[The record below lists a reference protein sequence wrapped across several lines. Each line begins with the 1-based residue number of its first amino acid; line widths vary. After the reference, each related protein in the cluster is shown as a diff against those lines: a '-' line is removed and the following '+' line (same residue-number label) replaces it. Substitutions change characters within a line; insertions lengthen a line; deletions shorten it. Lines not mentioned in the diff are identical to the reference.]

1 MSLAERDPVC
11 GMTVQRG
18 GAFAATHEGTTYSF
32 CSDPCR
38 RSFAE
43 DSRRYALNAAA
54 ALGAQD
60 PASRRIAYFSMEV
73 GLESRLPTY
82 SGGLGILAGD
92 TLKSFADLGLP
103 VVGVSLLYSK
113 GYFNQKLDEKGNQSE
128 EAVSWSRD
136 EFVRPLPATVSVPIE
151 GRSVIVQAWMYPVRG
166 VKGHVLPLVLLD
178 TSLEANSPRD
188 RDLTA
193 SLYGGDERYRLSQE
207 IILGIGGVRML
218 RALGYKGIERFHMN
232 EGHAALLTLE
242 LLREQ
247 VRPPGSGWDL
257 PAVREQCVFTT
268 HTPVPAGHDQF
279 SYGLVTELLG
289 EYIPLE
295 ALQQIGGDDKLNMTL
310 LALNLSHYV
319 NGVAKRHGQVSQEMF
334 PGYSID
340 SITNGVHSRT
350 WTADSFRRLFDKHIP
365 GWANDPFAL
374 RYAISIPNDEIWEA
388 HTAAKTR
395 LIAEVNRRN
404 GPRFREDVLTLG
416 FARRTAKYKRHD
428 LIFEDAEQLRRIVR
442 EAGPLQIVFA
452 GKAHPHDGPG
462 REVIKKT
469 FEAIHEL
476 REDVRITWL
485 ENYDMALGRLL
496 TSGVDVWLNTPLRPL
511 EASGTSGMK
520 AAHNGV
526 PSLSILDGWWVEGHV
541 EGVTGWS
548 IGPPAVGAAP
558 TTAAVNEEDAHDLYA
573 KLLTKVLPIFYT
585 RRKEWVDIMRF
596 SIAFNASF
604 FNTHRMAEQYAANA
618 YL

>member
-1 MSLAERDPVC
+1 MNLSRRDPVC
-11 GMTVQRG
+11 GMTVQPG
-18 GAFAATHEGTTYSF
+18 GMFTADHEGTSFSF
-32 CSDPCR
+32 CSEPCR
-38 RSFAE
+38 RTFAE
-43 DSRRYALNAAA
+43 NPRRFALNAAA

-60 PASRRIAYFSMEV
+60 PMSRRIAYFSMEV
-73 GLESRLPTY
+73 GVESKLPTY

-92 TLKSFADLGLP
+92 TLKSFADLALP

-113 GYFNQKLDEKGNQSE
+113 GYFTQKLDEHGNQSE
-128 EAVSWSRD
+128 EPTTWSRD
-136 EFVRPLPATVSVPIE
+136 EFVRPLPATVTVPIE
-151 GRSVIVQAWMYPVRG
+151 GRSVIVQAWIYPVRG
-166 VKGHVLPLVLLD
+166 IKGHVLPLILLD
-178 TSLEANSPRD
+178 TSLEANAPRD
-188 RDLTA
+188 RELTA

-207 IILGIGGVRML
+207 VILGIGGVRML
-218 RALGYKGIERFHMN
+218 RALGYKAVERFHMN

-247 VRPPGSGWDL
+247 RRPPGSGWDL

-279 SYGLVTELLG
+279 SYGLVKEVLG
-289 EYIPLE
+289 DSIPIDE
-295 ALQQIGGDDKLNMTL
+295 LQQIGGEDKLNMTL

-319 NGVAKRHGQVSQEMF
+319 NGVAKRHGEVSQEMF

-340 SITNGVHSRT
+340 SITNGVHSLT
-350 WTADSFRRLFDKHIP
+350 WTCDSFRKLFNKHIP
-365 GWANDPFAL
+365 GWSKDPFGL
-374 RYAISIPNDEIWEA
+374 RYAISIPNEEIWQA
-388 HTAAKTR
+388 HTVAKAR

-404 GPRFREDVLTLG
+404 GPRFREDLFTLG

-428 LIFEDAEQLRRIVR
+428 LIFENPEELRRIAR
-442 EAGPLQIVFA
+442 EVGPIQLIFA
-452 GKAHPHDGPG
+452 GKAHPHDNPG
-462 REVIKKT
+462 RDVIKAT
-469 FEAIHEL
+469 FDAIRML
-476 REDVRITWL
+476 QEDVKITWL

-548 IGPPAVGAAP
+548 IGPAAAGSL
-558 TTAAVNEEDAHDLYA
+558 TQAEVNIEDARDLYL
-573 KLLTKVLPIFYT
+573 KLSTKVLPTFYK
-585 RRKEWVDIMRF
+585 RQKEWVDIMRF